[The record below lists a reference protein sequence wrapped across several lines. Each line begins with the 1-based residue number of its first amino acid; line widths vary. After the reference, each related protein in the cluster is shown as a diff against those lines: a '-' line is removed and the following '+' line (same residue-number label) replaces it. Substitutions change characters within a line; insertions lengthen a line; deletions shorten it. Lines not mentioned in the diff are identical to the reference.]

1 MLCAAPVDAAGL
13 LCGPCY
19 GGLTPAGEPCCLC
32 CGVPFDLAW
41 HAAEG
46 GLCQRC
52 IDTPPPFERARGALL
67 YDNASRRLVLPFK
80 HGDRTELAAIL
91 ARMMARSGARLL
103 SEADVLVP
111 VPLHRRRLFVR
122 RYNQAALLARAL
134 GAMTG
139 RPVLV
144 DALVRG
150 TATQNLDG
158 KTAAERRDEVATA
171 FAVRSRR
178 AGMLAGRRILLIDDV
193 MTSGATAGA
202 CSASLLAAGA
212 AAVDVLVAARVPDP
226 RRDPVLQRSWRRR
239 RRVIVLATDANRP
252 DASRPGASR
261 PDASRPNASRPDAS
275 RPNASRPDASRPDAN
290 RPVWRSAEASVHRP
304 GNQHRA

>member
-1 MLCAAPVDAAGL
+1 MRSEPLPRTESLRFSRLGSMAAAALDLLLPPTCMLCTVPVDAPGL
-13 LCGPCY
+13 LCGACF
-19 GGLTPAGEPCCLC
+19 GELTAAGEPCCLC

-80 HGDRTELAAIL
+80 HGDRIEFATIL
-91 ARMMARSGARLL
+91 ARLMARSGASLL
-103 SEADVLVP
+103 READVLVP

-122 RYNQAALLARAL
+122 RYNQAALLAQVL
-134 GAMTG
+134 GLMTG
-139 RPVLV
+139 RLVLV
-144 DALVRG
+144 DALARI

-171 FAVRSRR
+171 FAVRPRR
-178 AGMLAGRRILLIDDV
+178 VSILEGRRVLLIDDV

-202 CSASLLAAGA
+202 CSASLLAAGV
-212 AAVDVLVAARVPDP
+212 AAVDVLVATRVPDP
-226 RRDPVLQRSWRRR
+226 WRDPVLRRAYRRR
-239 RRVIVLATDANRP
+239 KRVPATAEL
-252 DASRPGASR
+252 
-261 PDASRPNASRPDAS
+261 
-275 RPNASRPDASRPDAN
+275 
-290 RPVWRSAEASVHRP
+290 RS
-304 GNQHRA
+304 

>member
-1 MLCAAPVDAAGL
+1 LEPLPRTEIFRLSRLGSIAAAALNLILPPTCMLCPEQVNAPGL
-13 LCGPCY
+13 LCGACF
-19 GGLTPAGEPCCLC
+19 GELTAAGEPCCRC

-80 HGDRTELAAIL
+80 HGDRIEFAAL
-91 ARMMARSGARLL
+91 LSRLMARSGARLL
-103 SEADVLVP
+103 READVLVP

-122 RYNQAALLARAL
+122 RYNQAALLAQAL
-134 GAMTG
+134 GSMTG

-144 DALVRG
+144 DALVRLA
-150 TATQNLDG
+150 ATQNLDG
-158 KTAAERRDEVATA
+158 KSAAERRDEVATA
-171 FAVRSRR
+171 FAVRQRR
-178 AGMLAGRRILLIDDV
+178 AGLLDGRRVLLIDDV

-202 CSASLLAAGA
+202 CSTSLLAAGA

-226 RRDPVLQRSWRRR
+226 WRDPVLRRSYRRR
-239 RRVIVLATDANRP
+239 KSVRTTAQP
-252 DASRPGASR
+252 
-261 PDASRPNASRPDAS
+261 
-275 RPNASRPDASRPDAN
+275 
-290 RPVWRSAEASVHRP
+290 EAS
-304 GNQHRA
+304 Q